1 MPGGGGKG
9 MKGVGGV
16 GVAYEGMMG
25 EGGGRKG
32 GT

>member
-1 MPGGGGKG
+1 MPGGGEKG

-16 GVAYEGMMG
+16 GVAKEGMG
-25 EGGGRKG
+25 EGGGGRKG